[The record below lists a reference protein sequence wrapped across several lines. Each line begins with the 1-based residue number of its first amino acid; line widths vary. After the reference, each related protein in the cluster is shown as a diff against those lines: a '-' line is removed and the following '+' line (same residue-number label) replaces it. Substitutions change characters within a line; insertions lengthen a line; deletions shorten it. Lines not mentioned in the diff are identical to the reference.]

1 MASTAAQ
8 KRASIKWQ
16 KDNMKRIPLDVSKPK
31 YDEIKA
37 AADNA
42 GEAVNHYIKAA
53 IDKRLKSGK

>member
-1 MASTAAQ
+1 
-8 KRASIKWQ
+8 
-16 KDNMKRIPLDVSKPK
+16 MKRIPLDVSKPK